1 MKLSYRNQINALA
14 ISKIYG
20 KPLDRPDWFKIEA
33 SSSGDQSEILI
44 YDVIGWPF
52 NDAGDLVRAVSSMK
66 GSPFLVRIN
75 SPGGDLIDALAIYHA
90 LKNHDAKVTVR
101 IESLAASSA
110 SLISMAASEVQ
121 AYESSTFMMHLPWLV
136 TIGNSYMHEES
147 TEILHDFNDSL
158 AGIYAEKSKLGK
170 REIKELLK
178 GSEKR
183 DGTWLTA
190 KKAKEKGFVDT
201 ILNGK
206 GAKAS
211 FDLSVYGEVPDE
223 CFTADSGD
231 ITGFDIERIL
241 RKEGAPKAFAKAV
254 AASCRAAGLFDRC
267 QADKEED
274 AKIEELTQKLKSL
287 IDIMGGK

>member
-1 MKLSYRNQINALA
+1 MKLAYRNQINAFA
-14 ISKIYG
+14 ISKIWN
-20 KPLDRPDWFKIEA
+20 KPLDRPDWFKIQAA
-33 SSSGDQSEILI
+33 SETPEILI
-44 YDVIGWPF
+44 YDVLGWPF
-52 NDAGDLVRAVSSMK
+52 NDAGNLVRAVSSMK

-110 SLISMAASEVQ
+110 SLIALAASEVQ

-136 TIGNSYMHEES
+136 TVGNSYMHEES
-147 TEILHDFNDSL
+147 TEILQDFNESM
-158 AGIYAEKSKLGK
+158 AGLYAEKSKLGK

-178 GSEKR
+178 GEEKR

-211 FDLSVYGEVPDE
+211 FDLSVFANVPDDLIDDDE
-223 CFTADSGD
+223 LNERDAERALRDA
-231 ITGFDIERIL
+231 GFSRS
-241 RKEGAPKAFAKAV
+241 KAKAML
-254 AASCRAAGLFDRC
+254 AQKKHD
-267 QADKEED
+267 QT
-274 AKIEELTQKLKSL
+274 IETALQGFLNSL
-287 IDIMGGK
+287 SR